1 MMKTESQFAHFWTK
15 VHESLSHLSFTTP
28 VTCSKNL
35 FSITNDMANSI
46 AVAMIHSSLDYA
58 SSLLYGISASNIHKL
73 CRCQDNDKVVVLPS
87 HLTTVIYSFC
97 SINHGGLVSLAPNQ
111 HLD

>member
-1 MMKTESQFAHFWTK
+1 MKTESRFAHFWTK

-35 FSITNDMANSI
+35 FSITDDMANST

-73 CRCQDNDKVVVLPS
+73 CRCQDMATHLILQQSFTPS
-87 HLTTVIYSFC
+87 V
-97 SINHGGLVSLAPNQ
+97 Q
-111 HLD
+111 